1 MFDGVTECLERII
14 SVLWGPATVILFLA
28 VGAYFS
34 IRLGVP
40 QLLRIKLWLI
50 SPLKTLFG
58 KRKSNKGVLC
68 TVLAATAG
76 TGNIVGVA
84 AALMAGGAGS
94 VFWMWVSAFFG
105 MALGFSE
112 NVLGFYYRK
121 HQKGGGFSGSAAFYI
136 EKGLK
141 SKPLAILFNIACAL
155 AAFGIGNL
163 TQGNSLVGGISAV
176 ANDIGVPF
184 GSKNALLAGIAV
196 AALAAPVILGGK
208 DRIAKTAERIVPAA
222 VVAFLA
228 VSVIIVG
235 LNYKRIIPSITAI
248 LYDAFDFKSAMGGAV
263 GFCISKAMRVGL
275 SRGLFS
281 HEAGMGTS
289 VFIHASAKSDSPTE
303 TGFFSM
309 FEVFVDTVVVCTLTA
324 LVILTSGVYDNK
336 TPITNAAQLVS
347 AAFSS
352 VLGDAGS
359 IFVAILLFVFA
370 FATILGWGCFGQTAL
385 SCVTKRVLPYKIVY
399 IAAIP
404 LGCVLQMQFCWYLS
418 DILNWV
424 MAILN
429 VFAITVLSK
438 KVFEISK
445 DNLGK
450 GIRIKNGTKKG
461 SGNT

>member
-1 MFDGVTECLERII
+1 MIASATLCLESIT
-14 SVLWGPATVILFLA
+14 SVLWGPATVILFLT

-34 IRLGVP
+34 IRLGMP
-40 QLLRIKLWLI
+40 QLFYARLWFI

-58 KRKSNKGVLC
+58 RSKSNKGLLC

-84 AALMAGGAGS
+84 AALMAGGAGA

-105 MALGFSE
+105 MALGYAE
-112 NVLGFYYRK
+112 NVLGIYYRK
-121 HQKGGGFSGSAAFYI
+121 RQKDGSFFGSAAFYI

-141 SKPLAILFNIACAL
+141 SKPLAIFFNIACAL

-163 TQGNSLVGGISAV
+163 TQGNSLIGGISA
-176 ANDIGVPF
+176 AADAAGISFGNKSALWIGV
-184 GSKNALLAGIAV
+184 AV

-208 DRIAKTAERIVPAA
+208 DRIAKAAERIVPAA

-228 VSVIIVG
+228 VSAIIVL
-235 LNYKRIIPSITAI
+235 LNYDRIIPAITAI
-248 LYDAFDFKSAMGGAV
+248 LKGAFNFKSAMGGAA
-263 GFCISKAMRVGL
+263 GFCLSKALRVGL

-289 VFIHASAKSDSPTE
+289 VAVHASAKGDNPIE
-303 TGFFSM
+303 TGLFSM
-309 FEVFVDTVVVCTLTA
+309 FEVFIDTVVVCTLTA
-324 LVILTSGVYDNK
+324 LVILTSGVYEDM
-336 TPITNAAQLVS
+336 TLFTDAAQLVS

-352 VLGDAGS
+352 VLGNIGS
-359 IFVAILLFVFA
+359 FFVAVLLFVFA

-385 SCVTKRVLPYKIVY
+385 GYVTKRVLPYKIVY

-404 LGCVLQMQFCWYLS
+404 LGCILEMQFCWYLS

-429 VFAITVLSK
+429 IFAITVLSK

-445 DNLGK
+445 NSLGK
-450 GIRIKNGTKKG
+450 GKRNKNGTKKG